1 MDLKIHSSK
10 SGSMTASQT
19 LRAEEVSIV
28 VAVEVQ
34 SKAALVQGVLRSVE
48 SKKIYVASCS
58 TLTRVC

>member
-1 MDLKIHSSK
+1 
-10 SGSMTASQT
+10 MTASQT